1 MNISN
6 SLSTRNSKVVKA
18 AGVVGSL
25 TFLSRILGYLRDMV
39 VASFLGAG
47 IYTDAFIAAFRI
59 PNLMRRLLGEGS
71 FSVAFVPVFSEY
83 LAQSTSLDAHKLV
96 RATVRLLVVI
106 LAVIVILGFL
116 CAPLI
121 VKGVAPGFEGIPE
134 KMHLT
139 VVLTRI
145 MLPYL
150 FFIGLVALCMAILNT
165 LGHFAAP
172 ALTPVFLNVAM
183 ITALVTTYFI
193 SRSKDMLVIAL
204 ATGVVLGGGFQMVL
218 LLPFLKKSGLNFWW
232 RGPVYHPGLKK
243 VGRLML
249 PTILGSAAYQIN
261 ILIGTLLASQ
271 LSEGSISYL
280 YYADRLVQFPL
291 GIFAVALGTAVLPT
305 LSRQAT
311 DGNFTALKETFSE
324 TLCLI
329 FFLTLPAMMGLLVLR
344 ETIVILLFQRGAFDA
359 QASKLTSDALLYY
372 GMGLWAYAAIRIVL
386 PTFYALQNSWTP
398 VKSAIFSIGANI
410 AFGIVLMKLMGHCG
424 LALATAL
431 ASILN
436 FILLTL
442 SLHFRLGALKW
453 YQIIASILK
462 SLLCASLM
470 GVILWQTDQMS
481 RDLLGGNQVLIFGQL
496 TLMIIMGIVL
506 FIVFAKM
513 LNLQEVTL
521 ILNIIKRSK
530 KTD

>member
-1 MNISN
+1 MSFSN
-6 SLSTRNSKVVKA
+6 TPPTRNTKVVKA
-18 AGVVGSL
+18 AGIVGGL
-25 TFLSRILGYLRDMV
+25 TFLSRISGYIRDMV

-59 PNLMRRLLGEGS
+59 PNLMRRLFGEGS
-71 FSVAFVPVFSEY
+71 LGVAFVPVFSEY
-83 LAQSTSLDAHKLV
+83 LAKSNSPEAHKLV
-96 RATVRLLVVI
+96 RAAVRLLVVI
-106 LAVIVILGFL
+106 LVLIVILGFL
-116 CAPLI
+116 FAPLI
-121 VKGVAPGFEGIPE
+121 VKVVAPGFVSIPE
-134 KMHLT
+134 KVHLT

-145 MLPYL
+145 MFPYL

-172 ALTPVFLNVAM
+172 ALAPVFLNMAM
-183 ITALVTTYFI
+183 ITALLITCFF
-193 SRSKDMLVIAL
+193 SHSKDVLVIAM
-204 ATGVVLGGGFQMVL
+204 AIGVLLGGGFQMAL
-218 LLPFLKKSGLNFWW
+218 QLPFLMKSGINFWW
-232 RGPVYHPGLKK
+232 RGALYHPGLKK

-249 PTILGSAAYQIN
+249 PAILGSAVYQIN

-324 TLCLI
+324 ALCLI
-329 FFLTLPAMMGLLVLR
+329 FFLTLPAMVGLIVLR

-359 QASKLTSDALLYY
+359 QASQLTADALLYY
-372 GMGLWAYAAIRIVL
+372 GMGLWAYAAIRVVL
-386 PTFYALQNSWTP
+386 PTFYALQNTWTP
-398 VKSAIFSIGANI
+398 VKSAIVSIGANS

-436 FILLTL
+436 FLLLAL

-453 YQIIASILK
+453 YPITVSILK

-470 GVILWQTDQMS
+470 GWILWQIDQMS
-481 RDLLGGNQVLIFGQL
+481 REVLNQSRILLSGQLIF
-496 TLMIIMGIVL
+496 MISMGVVL
-506 FIVFAKM
+506 FILFAKT
-513 LNLQEVTL
+513 LNLQEVKL
-521 ILNIIKRSK
+521 IFGMIKRSK
-530 KTD
+530 KTN